1 MKKCNK
7 SNGPRKSS
15 ITLSPSILGDQTNTK
30 WKKPLLFSGFF
41 EEIFLEYIW
50 SLNYSPAKAAY
61 LHINS
66 STIQMFPLMLQW
78 SVLSIFLF
86 FQEIASKHDASQKW
100 SRTSQ
105 APIFSLYCSLPSQH
119 KNIRTPSC
127 WTLPLDMETK

>member
-1 MKKCNK
+1 MKKWNK
-7 SNGPRKSS
+7 SNGLRKSS
-15 ITLSPSILGDQTNTK
+15 ITLSSSILGDQTNPK
-30 WKKPLLFSGFF
+30 SKRPLLFSEFF
-41 EEIFLEYIW
+41 EEIFFEYIW

-61 LHINS
+61 LHINT
-66 STIQMFPLMLQW
+66 STIRTFTLMFQW

-119 KNIRTPSC
+119 KNIRTLSC